1 MLSGRVTESVLFS
14 QFRAHYRCESRCC
27 NPCPGNEKG
36 SVENDVGLLRRN
48 PLAPVPEAA
57 SEELAGRA
65 VAAGRKCSLTKSVL
79 AEWARRGTPRQVEYL
94 AGYLEAERASR
105 DASKRANLLRRCGLP
120 QAKSFDG
127 YEWDQVA
134 WPDGFGRDDLLSLS
148 FLDAGKGL
156 VLMGDVGTGKTHMA
170 EALCVLACQSARPA
184 LLHRLLARRRAG
196 VPPAR
201 RRRREAAL
209 PGGLRGLRDPAR
221 RLHDQPRVLEVGVRL
236 RRRPDGRRRDR
247 PRRPPRQAP
256 AVQGRVLPREA
267 RAHVPGR
274 GRRGRLG
281 VGTRTATPDAT
292 GVGSPK
298 IAQDPP
304 ASGENSAQIPMRISL
319 TTY

>member
-1 MLSGRVTESVLFS
+1 M
-14 QFRAHYRCESRCC
+14 
-27 NPCPGNEKG
+27 
-36 SVENDVGLLRRN
+36 GLLRRN

-65 VAAGRKCSLTKSVL
+65 VAAGRRCSLTKSVL

-209 PGGLRGLRDPAR
+209 PGGLPGLRDPAR

-292 GVGSPK
+292 GAGSPK